1 MYLVHLR
8 FSSRFYCE
16 TPYRKCISLAPLACQ
31 LLSVVPLI
39 GRSAPLLRQK
49 HDGAVKPGL
58 LNTPGGVY
66 HREDKRQALMN
77 GQVGDVTF
85 SILFKPWMQQQSWI
99 QKVPGCSPTEHAQ
112 SSCPVV
118 FIAISLC
125 FASFFVIL
133 CIFFVV
139 LLIFVGVIYVSNFGN
154 FASS

>member
-1 MYLVHLR
+1 MYSVHLR

-16 TPYRKCISLAPLACQ
+16 TSYRKVISLAPLACQ
-31 LLSVVPLI
+31 LLSVVLLT

-58 LNTPGGVY
+58 LNTSGGVY

-85 SILFKPWMQQQSWI
+85 SILYKPWMQQQSWI

-112 SSCPVV
+112 WSCPVG

-125 FASFFVIL
+125 FASFFVIVYFL
-133 CIFFVV
+133 VV
-139 LLIFVGVIYVSNFGN
+139 IL
-154 FASS
+154 